1 MVEISMKFLTL
12 SESFPT
18 HLYSFI
24 QLNELGMRRFA
35 VKSFS
40 KSGSLTI
47 LQNIELKELNSR
59 NIKIPERG
67 SAARVPPAILEILR
81 QHISRRLPEL

>member
-1 MVEISMKFLTL
+1 M
-12 SESFPT
+12 
-18 HLYSFI
+18 
-24 QLNELGMRRFA
+24 
-35 VKSFS
+35 
-40 KSGSLTI
+40 I
-47 LQNIELKELNSR
+47 LRNIELKELNSR